1 MIKKTL
7 IMSMILCIFIT
18 AVVFSVCGED
28 EIKTIEDNINDVI
41 DENEDLVSRKNV
53 DIEKLTIIKND
64 RDVELQLKLID
75 DGKII
80 KSELIAYM
88 ASFSTSEGDYEIAY
102 SNDECYLIN
111 PNFEEPQ
118 NVQHLGVGTN
128 TLKITFDLS
137 SSDEEISELIAMTYE
152 VSNDGIFAD
161 IASSELLVEITAPY
175 EGKVDEKVDFSV
187 AVLGGK
193 SPFSYEW
200 DFGDGTKSNDENPS
214 HYYDTEDIYEVSLTV
229 TDDAGNTEIATT
241 NISITDSSNNNNGNN
256 NGNNNN
262 GNNEDGSS
270 DDSPDSALLIFIVLI
285 LVVVIVGVAILIFII
300 RR

>member
-1 MIKKTL
+1 
-7 IMSMILCIFIT
+7 MILCIFMIT
-18 AVVFSVCGED
+18 AVFSVCGED

-118 NVQHLGVGTN
+118 NVQHSGVGTN

-229 TDDAGNTEIATT
+229 TDDAGNTETATT